1 MTREDKKKIERRT
14 YWHDLLRQ
22 LRGTPDF
29 SLNLFFLALYLV
41 GAVYVATKQAALR
54 EQVKYIELISPILKA
69 VMEHALTAYLL
80 AGAAVLLALLLYPF
94 GRRAAK
100 DQLQCIGL
108 INHAGVP
115 PDLLRKRRDKDNPR
129 VTVWEFRNNSIPL
142 QEWEKRQAAIETALG
157 ITIVKLTYAK
167 GKSRVLVYA
176 VPAGDDLPEELKWK
190 DSYLSLDSFV
200 LVLGESYTGPVTV
213 NLAHI
218 PHILLGGSTGSGKSV
233 LLKLLLMQALR
244 KGAEVYIADFKG
256 GVDFPKVWHEK
267 CRMCFAEEDLCNI
280 LDRLVE
286 ELERR
291 KSVFKALGCPNI
303 DAYNEIAERPLQRL
317 IFACDEVAEMLDKTG
332 ADSERKKLLSQI
344 ESKLSTIARQGR
356 AFGIHL
362 ILATQRPDATIIPG
376 QIRNNMDFRVCGR
389 ADSVLSQIILDS
401 TGAAEQIPKDA
412 RGRFITGDG
421 KCFKAICSTKI
432 PCSRMRAKEFYSVG
446 PLLRCCTW

>member
-1 MTREDKKKIERRT
+1 MTQNEKFQIQRRNT
-14 YWHDLLRQ
+14 LRNLWQ
-22 LRGTPDF
+22 KLSGTPEF
-29 SLNLFFLALYLV
+29 PVKLVLAALYLM
-41 GAVYVATKQAALR
+41 GAAYVCVKQAAWRTLAGN
-54 EQVKYIELISPILKA
+54 IPLLSPLLKA
-69 VMEHALTAYLL
+69 AMEHALTAYLL
-80 AGAAVLLALLLYPF
+80 AGAATLPVLLLYPF

-108 INHAGVP
+108 VNHAGMP
-115 PDLLRKRRDKDNPR
+115 PDLLRKRRDKDNAR
-129 VTVWEFRNNSIPL
+129 VMVWEFRNQSIPL
-142 QEWEKRQAAIETALG
+142 QEWEKKRLAIETALG

-176 VPAGDDLPEELKWK
+176 VPAGDDLPEVLKWK

-213 NLAHI
+213 NLTHI

-267 CRMCFAEEDLCNI
+267 CRMCFTEEDLCDT

-291 KSVFKALGCPNI
+291 KSALKALGCPNI

-317 IFACDEVAEMLDKTG
+317 IFACDEVAEVLDKTG
-332 ADSERKKLLSQI
+332 RSKEDKELLAQI
-344 ESKLSTIARQGR
+344 ENRLSTIARLGR

-362 ILATQRPDATIIPG
+362 ILATQRPDANIIPG
-376 QIRNNMDFRVCGR
+376 QIKNNMDFRVCGR
-389 ADSVLSQIILDS
+389 ADSVLSQIILDNTS
-401 TGAAEQIPKDA
+401 AAEQIPKDT

-421 KCFKAICSTKI
+421 IVFQGYLFD
-432 PCSRMRAKEFYSVG
+432 EG
-446 PLLRCCTW
+446 QL